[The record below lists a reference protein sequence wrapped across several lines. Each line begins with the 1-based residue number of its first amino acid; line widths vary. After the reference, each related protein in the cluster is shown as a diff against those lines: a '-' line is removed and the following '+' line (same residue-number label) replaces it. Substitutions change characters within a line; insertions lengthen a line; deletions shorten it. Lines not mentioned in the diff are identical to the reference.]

1 MFSKATSLYG
11 PPDHTYWLQ
20 QSTSCHHT
28 HPQVKTVYLLVRAKK
43 GVSAAKRVQDLLCSP
58 LFNLLHADI
67 LSGRRGNPFMRV
79 QLVEGDLTKPG
90 LGLSHQDLRQLRSN
104 VSIVLNCGANSELEA
119 TDVQKTL
126 R

>member
-1 MFSKATSLYG
+1 M
-11 PPDHTYWLQ
+11 
-20 QSTSCHHT
+20 
-28 HPQVKTVYLLVRAKK
+28 YLLVRAKK